1 MKLTRDMRNTE
12 SDKYTY
18 TSETLRIRRDDEQRV
33 NRVMYIDIIKP
44 MYVAE
49 KRILGFIWTDNISDK
64 FFESFTYKSSHKS
77 DVEKKLNMIKKQKD
91 LKNAKNT

>member
-1 MKLTRDMRNTE
+1 
-12 SDKYTY
+12 
-18 TSETLRIRRDDEQRV
+18 
-33 NRVMYIDIIKP
+33 MYIDIIKP

-77 DVEKKLNMIKKQKD
+77 DVEKKLNMIKNKRI
-91 LKNAKNT
+91 